1 MVKKTDHHYTIPKI
15 TTKEHS
21 RLEQGYRS
29 FLRRHPQPRSKYDV
43 ESGIKKERFNIH
55 L

>member
-1 MVKKTDHHYTIPKI
+1 MVKQNKQQYTVSKM
-15 TTKEHS
+15 TTKEYR

-29 FLRRHPQPRSKYDV
+29 FLKRHPQPRSKYDV
-43 ESGIKKERFNIH
+43 KHGLKKERFNIH